1 MKKWLKENSLS
12 LVVFLLFFIFLFGQ
26 SMTGYTHYNEE
37 QSQHGSLPVSY
48 VEYIGSGNFIETVF
62 ENWES
67 EFLQMGAYIL
77 LTIHL
82 RQKGSAE
89 SKKLI
94 GKMPVDQEPKRSNSK
109 DAPWPLRKGGWALK
123 VYKHSLSLAFILLF
137 LMSFAL
143 HAYGGAIETCEQNL
157 QHGQAECLST
167 ARYMTTSKF
176 WFESFQNWQ
185 SEFLA
190 VGSIVVL
197 SIFLREKGSP
207 ESKPINTPHF
217 ETGSA

>member
-1 MKKWLKENSLS
+1 MAVKES
-12 LVVFLLFFIFLFGQ
+12 
-26 SMTGYTHYNEE
+26 
-37 QSQHGSLPVSY
+37 
-48 VEYIGSGNFIETVF
+48 
-62 ENWES
+62 
-67 EFLQMGAYIL
+67 
-77 LTIHL
+77 
-82 RQKGSAE
+82 
-89 SKKLI
+89 
-94 GKMPVDQEPKRSNSK
+94 
-109 DAPWPLRKGGWALK
+109 GWALK

-197 SIFLREKGSP
+197 SIFLREKGRPNQNPSTRRTSRP
-207 ESKPINTPHF
+207 AAHKLILLKPLTYIMGLWLGRLKRKTRHSSTLMTPYPQMCQLTF
-217 ETGSA
+217 RPRSRLSAR